1 MLSGVVFVFIVFALR
16 KKRSFLEVLSVRSST
31 LKLGGAGGKKNILT
45 HRFENDCFHRRH
57 RSGCTFLFVVLIH
70 VYVIPTPRL
79 ATECRCHTGHIKW
92 FRILA
97 IWGIVKIGARHGV
110 PVPYW
115 AQQVVLVP
123 DCSVHARLDL
133 VSSRSERQERNSS
146 RLHSHP
152 ISPTVNI
159 QSTYSLRYILQ

>member
-1 MLSGVVFVFIVFALR
+1 MSVPHVGYLERPPEIWLSA
-16 KKRSFLEVLSVRSST
+16 SS
-31 LKLGGAGGKKNILT
+31 
-45 HRFENDCFHRRH
+45 
-57 RSGCTFLFVVLIH
+57 SSSLFVVLIH

-110 PVPYW
+110 LMPYW

-133 VSSRSERQERNSS
+133 VSSRSERQKGNSS
-146 RLHSHP
+146 RLYAHP
-152 ISPTVNI
+152 ISLTVNV
-159 QSTYSLRYILQ
+159 QSTYSLRYILR